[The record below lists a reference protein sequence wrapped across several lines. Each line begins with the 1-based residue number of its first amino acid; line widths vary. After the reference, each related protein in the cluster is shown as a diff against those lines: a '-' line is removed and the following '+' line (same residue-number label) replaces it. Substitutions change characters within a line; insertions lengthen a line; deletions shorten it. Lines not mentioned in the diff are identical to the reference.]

1 MQTTSKKTIEEYFQ
15 ELNETWGNEINL
27 VVRISR
33 IESRIL
39 DLEGVL
45 DVSDTALNG
54 TQSNIEIGADNIVK
68 KGEVHEDN
76 DQRP

>member
-45 DVSDTALNG
+45 DVSDTTLNG

>member
-68 KGEVHEDN
+68 KGEVHENN

>member
-1 MQTTSKKTIEEYFQ
+1 MRTTSKKTIEEYFQ

-45 DVSDTALNG
+45 DVSDTTLNG

>member
-1 MQTTSKKTIEEYFQ
+1 MIVFLGLLLAEILRTTSKKTIEEYFQ

-45 DVSDTALNG
+45 DVSDTTL
-54 TQSNIEIGADNIVK
+54 K
-68 KGEVHEDN
+68 
-76 DQRP
+76 

>member
-1 MQTTSKKTIEEYFQ
+1 MRTTSKKTIEEYFQ